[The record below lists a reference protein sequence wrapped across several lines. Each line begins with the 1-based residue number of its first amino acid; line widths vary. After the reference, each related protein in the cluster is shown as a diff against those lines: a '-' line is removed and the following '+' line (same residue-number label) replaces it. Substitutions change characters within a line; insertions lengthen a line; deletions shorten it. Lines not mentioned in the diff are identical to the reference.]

1 MTMADTK
8 KSSRYYND
16 RTLKILWGR
25 AAGRCAVPE
34 CRVDLLVEETDFD
47 PVVVIGEIA
56 HLAASS
62 EQGPRADGALSVKDR
77 DDYENLV
84 LLCRNCHAR
93 IDGQTHAN
101 PVAWIKKLKT
111 SHEAWVRAALPERGK
126 STRGWLPVIL
136 QGEHPV
142 DVEAALAALAPDFPA
157 VNPIILSAPYTA
169 DWTPALAAL
178 RGGVDAISEAG
189 DPFEKRFAVF
199 PLAPVSA
206 CVALGYLLTDRPNV
220 RLFQHHRQD
229 RTWGWISIPT
239 LQRDLTTAFPA
250 TPDSAARE
258 IAICFHLS
266 AAIAISDL
274 PEQFANGANVVHVR
288 VEHPSVQ
295 WLKEPAQLEW
305 LTETAAEV
313 FEQVGGA
320 FPKAERWH
328 IFYAG
333 PAPGAVI
340 VGQQLNPTMSPQTQL
355 YEFARASQPRY
366 LPSIV
371 LAPA

>member
-1 MTMADTK
+1 MTKCIKAARK
-8 KSSRYYND
+8 YSE

-56 HLAASS
+56 HIAAAS
-62 EQGPRADGALSVKDR
+62 EQGPRADAALSIKDR
-77 DDYENLV
+77 HEYENLI

-101 PVAWIKKLKT
+101 PVAWIKKLKA
-111 SHEAWVRAALPERGK
+111 SHEAWVRASLPERGK
-126 STRGWLPVIL
+126 SKSGWLPVIL
-136 QGEHPV
+136 QGDHPI
-142 DVEAALAALAPDFPA
+142 DAQAALAALAPDFPA
-157 VNPIILSAPYTA
+157 VAPFILSVPYSV
-169 DWTPALAAL
+169 DWTPTLEAFRA
-178 RGGVDAISEAG
+178 GVGAINQAG

-206 CVALGYLLTDRPNV
+206 CVALGYLLTNRPNV

-229 RTWGWISIPT
+229 RTWEWPGIPMP
-239 LQRDLTTAFPA
+239 QRDLSIAFPA

-266 AAIAISDL
+266 AAIEASDL
-274 PEQFANGANVVHVR
+274 PEQLANDANVVHVR

-295 WLKEPAQLEW
+295 WLKEPSQLEW
-305 LTETAAEV
+305 LAETATEV
-313 FEQVGGA
+313 FERVGGA

-333 PAPGAVI
+333 PAPGAVK
-340 VGQQLNPTMSPQTQL
+340 VGQQLNPTMTPPTQL
-355 YEFARASQPRY
+355 YEFSKAGQPRY
-366 LPSIV
+366 RASI
-371 LAPA
+371 LLRPQ